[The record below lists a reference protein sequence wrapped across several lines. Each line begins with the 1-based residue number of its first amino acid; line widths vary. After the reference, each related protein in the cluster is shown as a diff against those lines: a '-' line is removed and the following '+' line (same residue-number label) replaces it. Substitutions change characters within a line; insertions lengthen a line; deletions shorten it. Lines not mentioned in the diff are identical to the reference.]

1 MKIGIIR
8 ERKTPPDTRV
18 PLAPKQCKKIL
29 KDFDFELLV
38 EPSPIRCFTDED
50 YEQAGI
56 PLGYDMQGCDVL
68 MGVKEVP
75 VEALIPGKTYFFFSH
90 TIKEQPYNRKLLQ
103 AVLEKKITLID
114 YEVITDEWGR
124 RLIAFGRFAGM
135 VGAHNGVLMY
145 GRRTGT
151 FEMPRMK
158 DFYNYA
164 EAQTYY
170 EEQLKLPPVRIVLTG
185 TGRVGQGAAQ
195 VLRDMGIRQVSPNDF
210 LVKSYKEPVF
220 ALLMSDDYA
229 ARKDGSAFD
238 KDDFHLTP
246 ELFESTFKPFTKVC
260 DLMINGVYWD
270 NKAPAFFTL
279 EDMRSPDFSIQAVA
293 DVTCDIAPVSSIPS
307 TIRASTIADPIFGF
321 DPVKEQEVEPHS
333 PNAVDMM
340 TIDNLPSEL
349 PRDASEA
356 FGQMFIERVLPELLD
371 PKSEV
376 IERATIARD
385 GKLAG
390 HFSYLENYV
399 KGGKREADKL
409 PSKSS

>member
-18 PLAPKQCKKIL
+18 PLAPKQCQQL
-29 KDFDFELLV
+29 LQQSDFELLV
-38 EPSPIRCFTDED
+38 EPSPIRCFKDED
-50 YEQAGI
+50 YQALGI
-56 PLGYDMQGCDVL
+56 PLSSDMESCDVL

-75 VEALIPGKTYFFFSH
+75 IEALIPGKTYFFFSH
-90 TIKEQPYNRKLLQ
+90 TIKEQPYNQKLLQ
-103 AVLEKKITLID
+103 AALHKKITLID

-145 GRRTGT
+145 GRRTGD
-151 FEMPRMK
+151 FDLPRMK
-158 DFYNYA
+158 DFYDYEA
-164 EAQTYY
+164 AQTYY
-170 EEQLKLPPVRIVLTG
+170 RDQLQLPPMRIVLTG

-210 LVKSYKEPVF
+210 LVKKYKEPVF

-238 KDDFHLTP
+238 KDDFHLSP
-246 ELFESTFKPFTKVC
+246 DLFKSTFKPFTKVC

-270 NKAPAFFTL
+270 NKAPSFFTL
-279 EDMRSPDFSIQAVA
+279 DDMREDDFSIQAVA
-293 DVTCDIAPVSSIPS
+293 DITCDIAPVSSIPS
-307 TIRASTIADPIFGF
+307 TVRSSTIADPIFGF
-321 DPVKEQEVEPHS
+321 DPIKEEEIAPFS
-333 PNAVDMM
+333 PEGVDMM

-371 PKSEV
+371 PNSEV
-376 IERATIARD
+376 IERATIARA

-390 HFSYLENYV
+390 HFDYLAKYA
-399 KGGKREADKL
+399 GL
-409 PSKSS
+409 

>member
-18 PLAPKQCKKIL
+18 PLAPKQCQQL
-29 KDFDFELLV
+29 LQQTGFELLV
-38 EPSPIRCFTDED
+38 EPSPIRCFKDED
-50 YEQAGI
+50 YSALGF
-56 PLGYDMQGCDVL
+56 PLGSNMESCDIL

-75 VEALIPGKTYFFFSH
+75 IDSLIPGKTYFFFSH
-90 TIKEQPYNRKLLQ
+90 TIKEQPYNQKLLQ
-103 AVLEKKITLID
+103 TVLQKKITLID

-151 FEMPRMK
+151 FDLPRMK
-158 DFYNYA
+158 DFYNY
-164 EAQTYY
+164 EAAQSHYRD
-170 EEQLKLPPVRIVLTG
+170 QLTLPPIRIVLTG

-210 LVKSYKEPVF
+210 LVKKYKEPVF

-229 ARKDGSAFD
+229 ARIDGSAFD
-238 KDDFHLTP
+238 KDDFHLSP
-246 ELFESTFKPFTKVC
+246 DLFKSTFKPFTKVC

-270 NKAPAFFTL
+270 NKAPSFFTL
-279 EDMRSPDFSIQAVA
+279 DDMREDDFSIQAVA
-293 DVTCDIAPVSSIPS
+293 DITCDIAPIASIPS
-307 TIRASTIADPIFGF
+307 TLRASTIADPIFGF
-321 DPVKEQEVEPHS
+321 DPIKEEEIAAFS
-333 PNAVDMM
+333 PQGVDMM

-371 PKSEV
+371 PNSEV
-376 IERATIARD
+376 IERATIARA

-390 HFSYLENYV
+390 HFEYLAQYA
-399 KGGKREADKL
+399 GL
-409 PSKSS
+409 

>member
-18 PLAPKQCKKIL
+18 PLAPKQCEEL
-29 KDFDFELLV
+29 LQTTDFELLV
-38 EPSPIRCFTDED
+38 ESSPIRCFED
-50 YEQAGI
+50 KDYCQKNI
-56 PLGYDMQGCDVL
+56 PVGHDLASCDIL

-75 VEALIPGKTYFFFSH
+75 IEELIPGKTYFFFSH

-103 AVLEKKITLID
+103 AVLRKKIRLID

-135 VGAHNGVLMY
+135 VGAHNGILMY
-145 GRRTGT
+145 GRRTGQ
-151 FEMPRMK
+151 FELPRMK

-164 EAQTYY
+164 EAQAFY
-170 EEQLKLPPVRIVLTG
+170 EEKLELPPVRIVLTG

-210 LVKSYKEPVF
+210 LVKTYKEPVF
-220 ALLMSDDYA
+220 ALLMSDDYVQ
-229 ARKDGSAFD
+229 RKDGSAFD

-246 ELFESTFKPFTKVC
+246 ELFESTFLPFTKVC

-279 EDMRSPDFSIQAVA
+279 EDMRSPEFTIQAIA
-293 DVTCDIAPVSSIPS
+293 DITCDIAPVSSIPS
-307 TIRASTIADPIFGF
+307 TLRASTIADPIFGF
-321 DPVKEQEVEPHS
+321 DPQTEEEVEAHAPD
-333 PNAVDMM
+333 AIDMM

-371 PKSEV
+371 PNSEV
-376 IERATIARD
+376 IERATIAKD

-390 HFSYLENYV
+390 HFGYLEDYV
-399 KGGKREADKL
+399 KG
-409 PSKSS
+409 KS

>member
-18 PLAPKQCKKIL
+18 PLAPKQCQQML
-29 KDFDFELLV
+29 ATYPFELLV

-50 YEQAGI
+50 YRQLGI
-56 PLGYDMQGCDVL
+56 PMGEDMEGCDIL

-75 VEALIPGKTYFFFSH
+75 VEALIPGKTYLFFSH

-103 AVLEKKITLID
+103 AVLEKKVTLID

-145 GRRTGT
+145 GRRTGQ
-151 FEMPRMK
+151 FELPRMK

-164 EAQTYY
+164 EAQQYY
-170 EEQLKLPPVRIVLTG
+170 ANQLSLPPFRIVLTG

-210 LVKSYKEPVF
+210 LVKTYQEPVF

-238 KDDFHLTP
+238 KDDFHLSP
-246 ELFESTFKPFTKVC
+246 ELFKSTFQPFTKVC

-279 EDMRSPDFSIQAVA
+279 DDMRSPGFSIQAVA
-293 DVTCDIAPVSSIPS
+293 DITCDIAPVSSIPS
-307 TIRASTIADPIFGF
+307 TIRASTIADPIYGF
-321 DPVKEQEVEPHS
+321 DPNTEQEVDPHL
-333 PNAVDMM
+333 PHAIDMM

-356 FGQMFIERVLPELLD
+356 FGQMFMERVLPELLD

-385 GKLAG
+385 GRLAG
-390 HFSYLENYV
+390 HFGYLEGYV
-399 KGGKREADKL
+399 RGPGG
-409 PSKSS
+409 

>member
-18 PLAPKQCKKIL
+18 ALAPKQCQHIL
-29 KDFDFELLV
+29 QNYDIELLV
-38 EPSPIRCFTDED
+38 EPSRIRCFADAD
-50 YEQAGI
+50 YHQAGI
-56 PLGYDMQGCDVL
+56 PMGEDMDNCDIL

-75 VEALIPGKTYFFFSH
+75 IAALLPGKTYFFFSH
-90 TIKEQPYNRKLLQ
+90 TIKEQPYNQKLLQ
-103 AVLEKKITLID
+103 AVLKKKVTLID

-145 GRRTGT
+145 GRRTGQ
-151 FEMPRMK
+151 FDLPRMK

-164 EAQTYY
+164 EAQRYY
-170 EEQLKLPPVRIVLTG
+170 TEQLSLPPVRIVLTG

-210 LVKSYKEPVF
+210 LVKTYKEPVF

-238 KDDFHLTP
+238 KDDFHLSP
-246 ELFESTFKPFTKVC
+246 ELFKSTFRPFTKVC

-270 NKAPAFFTL
+270 NQAPAFFTL
-279 EDMRSPDFSIQAVA
+279 ADMRSPDFSIQAVA
-293 DVTCDIAPVSSIPS
+293 DITCDIAPVSSIPS
-307 TIRASTIADPIFGF
+307 TIRASTIAEPIYGF
-321 DPVKEQEVEPHS
+321 DPKTEQEVEPHQ
-333 PNAVDMM
+333 PHVVDMM

-349 PRDASEA
+349 PRDSSEA
-356 FGQMFIERVLPELLD
+356 FGQMFIERVLPELLNPD
-371 PKSEV
+371 SEM

-385 GKLAG
+385 GKLMG
-390 HFSYLENYV
+390 HFGYLEEYAR
-399 KGGKREADKL
+399 G
-409 PSKSS
+409 

>member
-18 PLAPKQCKKIL
+18 PLAPKQCKQL
-29 KDFDFELLV
+29 LQQSNFELLV
-38 EPSPIRCFTDED
+38 EPSPIRCFQDED
-50 YEQAGI
+50 YQALDI
-56 PLGYDMQGCDVL
+56 PLGSDMASCDVL

-75 VEALIPGKTYFFFSH
+75 IEALIPGKTYFFFSH
-90 TIKEQPYNRKLLQ
+90 TIKEQPYNQKLLQ
-103 AVLEKKITLID
+103 AALRKKITLID

-145 GRRTGT
+145 GRRTST
-151 FEMPRMK
+151 FDMPRMK
-158 DFYNYA
+158 DFYDYEA
-164 EAQTYY
+164 AQTYY
-170 EEQLKLPPVRIVLTG
+170 RDQLQLPPIRIVLTG

-210 LVKSYKEPVF
+210 LVKKYKEPVF

-238 KDDFHLTP
+238 KDDFHLSP
-246 ELFESTFKPFTKVC
+246 ELFKSTFKPFTKVC

-270 NKAPAFFTL
+270 NKAPSFFTL
-279 EDMRSPDFSIQAVA
+279 DDMLEDDFSIQAVA
-293 DVTCDIAPVSSIPS
+293 DITCDIAPISSIPS

-321 DPVKEQEVEPHS
+321 DPVKEEEIAPFS
-333 PNAVDMM
+333 PEGVDMM

-356 FGQMFIERVLPELLD
+356 FGQMFIERVLPELQD
-371 PKSEV
+371 PNSEV
-376 IERATIARD
+376 IERATITRA

-390 HFSYLENYV
+390 HFDYLAKYA
-399 KGGKREADKL
+399 GL
-409 PSKSS
+409 

>member
-18 PLAPKQCKKIL
+18 PLAPKQCEQL
-29 KDFDFELLV
+29 LQTTDFELLV
-38 EPSPIRCFTDED
+38 ESSPIRCFED
-50 YEQAGI
+50 KDYCQKNI
-56 PLGYDMQGCDVL
+56 PVGHDLASCDIL

-75 VEALIPGKTYFFFSH
+75 IEELIPGKTYFFFSH

-103 AVLEKKITLID
+103 AVLRKKITLID

-135 VGAHNGVLMY
+135 VGAHNGILMY
-145 GRRTGT
+145 GQRTGL
-151 FEMPRMK
+151 FELPRMK

-164 EAQTYY
+164 EAQAFYA
-170 EEQLKLPPVRIVLTG
+170 EKLDLPPVRIVLTG

-210 LVKSYKEPVF
+210 LVKNYTQPVF
-220 ALLMSDDYA
+220 ALLMSDDYVQ
-229 ARKDGSAFD
+229 RKDGSAFD

-246 ELFESTFKPFTKVC
+246 ELFESTFRPFTKVC

-279 EDMRSPDFSIQAVA
+279 KDMRSSDFSIQAIA
-293 DVTCDIAPVSSIPS
+293 DITCDIAPVSSIPS
-307 TIRASTIADPIFGF
+307 TLRASTIAKPIFGF
-321 DPVKEQEVEPHS
+321 DPQKEKEVEAHS
-333 PNAVDMM
+333 PGAIDMM

-371 PKSEV
+371 PNSEV
-376 IERATIARD
+376 IERATIAKD

-390 HFSYLENYV
+390 HFGYLADYV
-399 KGGKREADKL
+399 KERY
-409 PSKSS
+409 

>member
-18 PLAPKQCKKIL
+18 PLAPKQCEQL
-29 KDFDFELLV
+29 LQASDFELLV
-38 EPSPIRCFTDED
+38 EPSPIRCFVDQD
-50 YEQAGI
+50 YCQRNI
-56 PLGYDMQGCDVL
+56 PIGDDMESCDIL

-75 VEALIPGKTYFFFSH
+75 IEELIPGKTYFFFSH

-103 AVLEKKITLID
+103 AVLRKKITLID

-135 VGAHNGVLMY
+135 VGAHNGILMY
-145 GRRTGT
+145 GQRTGQ
-151 FEMPRMK
+151 FVLPRMK

-170 EEQLKLPPVRIVLTG
+170 REKLELPPLRIVLTG

-210 LVKSYKEPVF
+210 LVKTYKEPVF
-220 ALLMSDDYA
+220 ALLMSDDYVQ
-229 ARKDGSAFD
+229 RKDGSAFD

-246 ELFESTFKPFTKVC
+246 ELFESTFRPFTKVC

-279 EDMRSPDFSIQAVA
+279 EDMRSSDFSIQAIA
-293 DVTCDIAPVSSIPS
+293 DITCDIAPVSSIPS
-307 TIRASTIADPIFGF
+307 TLRASTIADPIFGF
-321 DPVKEQEVEPHS
+321 DPTTAAEVAAHS
-333 PNAVDMM
+333 AHAVDMM

-371 PKSEV
+371 PASEV
-376 IERATIARD
+376 IERATIAKD

-390 HFSYLENYV
+390 HFGYLEDYV
-399 KGGKREADKL
+399 KG
-409 PSKSS
+409 S